1 MTFKKILAGLLTT
14 AMLLSAAGAAVPVLA
29 EEDAPAVEQ
38 KSESN
43 TGGASEG
50 QSESKSEEK
59 TESKPETKPEVQPA
73 DEGSKESGESGES
86 GSDAPSTPGEGEE
99 TGKGNAPENP
109 GEGDGTPDEPA
120 PSVDP
125 EPSTEPSTP
134 DETADPTGEVDPSA
148 SPDPSEAPEATDTP
162 EPEETPEPTPEP
174 ADPAEI
180 SGQPISGGVPIC
192 DRQLTFNF
200 SVKNAVSLRFR
211 LTGPSGEV
219 ASGVLSTD
227 ATSYSFTPDREG
239 HYTFSLTAVGADDR
253 EVTQSMSVE
262 VVRAPELTV
271 AITPDQLSGFAGD
284 SVDFTLTCSAESR
297 LDSCS
302 IEVVQDKKSI
312 FTSDEFA
319 DKVSVTTRASRSVT
333 TVTITVTVT
342 DIYGQ
347 VATAKCSIP
356 CAVHDDESSSQ
367 WARSVRGA
375 DITGVW
381 PQDLL
386 AVARTQIGYHE
397 SSIDFMVKEDGKRQG
412 YTRYGDWYGLPY
424 EEWCAMFCSF
434 CLEYAGIPESAF
446 PRAAN
451 CQHWINQ
458 LKKRDLYAPRGTY
471 VPKVGDLVI
480 FEYEHDDDADHVG
493 IVCEVTEDKDGNPV
507 RITTIEG
514 NHRAAVCTGM
524 TYSLGDGSIA
534 GYGMVNLAYD
544 REIEKHHR
552 EQTVQ
557 TEDYIITAGIEAE
570 TGIPAHAVLNA
581 REIERGTERFDSLA
595 EAAQACLDD
604 REDAGTL
611 SYARFFEIEFVDE
624 DGAVVTPA
632 APVQYEIGVPER
644 FSYGKT
650 LLPGAVIFGDEG
662 CEDIEGEVVVT
673 RKNVLGTGGRV
684 FSFEVEGAP
693 AVVGVIV
700 SGDVRVRTE
709 KNEKLRGRVEGV
721 NVAVVCPEAARVPLE
736 AELTVTEILPGD
748 AAYHTCLNQLGEG
761 FDPEAETARF
771 FEIDANLNGLRVVPA
786 EAVRIEIICG
796 GTAQAAR
803 VVRLNDALPLETEVT
818 PRKNR
823 TEVAFETDA
832 FALFGVVYA
841 K

>member
-1 MTFKKILAGLLTT
+1 MFKKILAGLLTS
-14 AMLLSAAGAAVPVLA
+14 AMLLSVAGAALPVLA
-29 EEDAPAVEQ
+29 EEDLPAVEQ
-38 KSESN
+38 KSESSVGDN
-43 TGGASEG
+43 SEG
-50 QSESKSEEK
+50 NSETKPAEK
-59 TESKPETKPEVQPA
+59 PENIPETKPEGQPSGEGGSESGQPA
-73 DEGSKESGESGES
+73 T
-86 GSDAPSTPGEGEE
+86 DAPTNSGDGDE
-99 TGKGNAPENP
+99 TGKGDTPEVP
-109 GEGDGTPDEPA
+109 VEGDGTTDA
-120 PSVDP
+120 P
-125 EPSTEPSTP
+125 
-134 DETADPTGEVDPSA
+134 DPSA
-148 SPDPSEAPEATDTP
+148 EPGTTDEPGETSDPDGETDPSPGPDPSEDPEASESP
-162 EPEETPEPTPEP
+162 EPGESPEPTPEP

-200 SVKNAVSLRFR
+200 SVKNAVSLYFR

-219 ASGVLSTD
+219 ASGALSTD
-227 ATSYSFTPDREG
+227 TTAYSFTPSREG
-239 HYTFSLTAVGADDR
+239 HYTFSLTAVGEDGG

-284 SVDFTLTCSAESR
+284 NVDFTLTRSAESE
-297 LDSCS
+297 LNSCS
-302 IEVVQDKKSI
+302 IEVVQDQKSI
-312 FTSDEFA
+312 FTSDEYT
-319 DKVSVTTRASRSVT
+319 DKVSVGTRASRSVT

-356 CAVHDDESSSQ
+356 CAVHDAESSSQ

-412 YTRYGDWYGLPY
+412 YSRYGDWYGLPY

-471 VPKVGDLVI
+471 IPKVGDLVI

-493 IVCEVTEDKDGNPV
+493 IVCEVTADKNGNPV

-524 TYSLGDGSIA
+524 TYALGDGRIA

-570 TGIPAHAVLNA
+570 TGIPAHAVMNV
-581 REIERGTERFDSLA
+581 REIERGTERFDALA
-595 EAAQACLDD
+595 EAAQACLDEQE
-604 REDAGTL
+604 EDAGRL

-624 DGAVVTPA
+624 DGTPVTPA

-644 FSYGKT
+644 FSYGEK
-650 LLPGAVIFGDEG
+650 LLPGAMTFDDEG
-662 CEDIEGEVVVT
+662 CEIIEGEVAVT
-673 RKNVLGTGGRV
+673 RKTVLGKGGRV

-693 AVVGVIV
+693 EVLGVIV
-700 SGDVRVRTE
+700 SGEVQLRTE
-709 KNEKLRGRVEGV
+709 KNEKLRGQADGV
-721 NVAVVCPEAARVPLE
+721 NVAVVCPETAAIPME
-736 AELTVTEILPGD
+736 AELTVTEILPDD
-748 AAYHTCLNQLGEG
+748 AAYHTCLNRLGED

-771 FEIDANLNGLRVVPA
+771 FEIDANLNGIKVVPA

-796 GTAQAAR
+796 KPTQAAR
-803 VVRLNDALPLETEVT
+803 AVRLNDALSLETEVT
-818 PRKNR
+818 PRR
-823 TEVAFETDA
+823 TCTEVAFDTDA

-841 K
+841 NEG